1 MVNTTHKTHL
11 KAGYKAPLF
20 KAKDQDGNEISL
32 KNFTGKKL
40 VLYFYPKDDTPGCT
54 AEACNL
60 RDNYNMLLKKGY
72 AVIGVSANNEKDHK
86 KFIKKFNLPFPLI
99 ADTEKEVCN
108 AYGVWGK
115 KKFMGR
121 EFMGIVRTTFIISE
135 KGIIEEVIEK
145 VDNENHTAQ
154 ILK

>member
-1 MVNTTHKTHL
+1 
-11 KAGYKAPLF
+11 
-20 KAKDQDGNEISL
+20 
-32 KNFTGKKL
+32 
-40 VLYFYPKDDTPGCT
+40 
-54 AEACNL
+54 
-60 RDNYNMLLKKGY
+60 MLLKKGY

-145 VDNENHTAQ
+145 VDNENHTSQ

>member
-1 MVNTTHKTHL
+1 MVNTTHKTNL
-11 KAGYKAPLF
+11 KAGDKAPSF

-32 KNFTGKKL
+32 KDFAGKKL
-40 VLYFYPKDDTPGCT
+40 VLYFYPKDNTPGCT

-60 RDNYNMLLKKGY
+60 RDNYNVLLKKGY

-108 AYGVWGK
+108 AYEVWGK

-145 VDNENHTAQ
+145 VDNENHTSQ

>member
-1 MVNTTHKTHL
+1 MATTL
-11 KAGYKAPLF
+11 KKGDKAPAIN
-20 KAKDQDGNEISL
+20 AKDQNGTLIQLSDF
-32 KNFTGKKL
+32 KGKKL

-60 RDNYNMLLKKGY
+60 RDNYAALRKKGFE
-72 AVIGVSANNEKDHK
+72 ILGVSADNEKKHL
-86 KFIKKFNLPFPLI
+86 KFIDKYSLPFALI

-121 EFMGIVRTTFIISE
+121 EYMGINRSTFVIDE
-135 KGIIEEVIEK
+135 KGKIEHIIED
-145 VDNENHTAQ
+145 VDTKNHTEQ
-154 ILK
+154 ILALYN

>member
-1 MVNTTHKTHL
+1 MVNTTHKTNL
-11 KAGYKAPLF
+11 KTGDRAPLF
-20 KAKDQDGNEISL
+20 KAKDQDGHEISL
-32 KNFTGKKL
+32 KDFIGKKL
-40 VLYFYPKDDTPGCT
+40 VLYFYPKDNTPGCT

-60 RDNYNMLLKKGY
+60 RDNYNVLLKKGY
-72 AVIGVSANNEKDHK
+72 AVIGVSANDEKDHK

>member
-1 MVNTTHKTHL
+1 MVVTKHATHL
-11 KAGYKAPLF
+11 KAGDKAPKF
-20 KAKDQDGNEISL
+20 KAKDQDGKEISL
-32 KNFTGKKL
+32 SDFAGKKL
-40 VLYFYPKDDTPGCT
+40 VLYFYPKDNTPGCT
-54 AEACNL
+54 AESCNL
-60 RDNYNMLLKKGY
+60 RDNYNLLLKKGY
-72 AVIGVSANNEKDHK
+72 AVLGVSANDEKDHK
-86 KFIKKFNLPFPLI
+86 KFIKKFSLPFPLI

-135 KGIIEEVIEK
+135 KGIIEELIKK
-145 VDNENHTAQ
+145 VDNENHTSQ

>member
-1 MVNTTHKTHL
+1 MVFTKHKTHL
-11 KAGYKAPLF
+11 KAGDKAPKF
-20 KAKDQDGNEISL
+20 SAKDQDGKEISL
-32 KNFTGKKL
+32 SDFAGKKL
-40 VLYFYPKDDTPGCT
+40 VLYFYPKDNTPGCT
-54 AEACNL
+54 AESCNL
-60 RDNYNMLLKKGY
+60 RDNYNLLLKKGY

-86 KFIKKFNLPFPLI
+86 KFIKKFSLPFPLI

>member
-1 MVNTTHKTHL
+1 MVFTQHKTHL
-11 KAGYKAPLF
+11 KAGIKAPKF
-20 KAKDQDGNEISL
+20 SAKDQDGNTVSL
-32 KNFTGKKL
+32 SDFKDKKL

-60 RDNYNMLLKKGY
+60 RDNYKQLLKNGY
-72 AVIGVSANNEKDHK
+72 AVLGVSADEEKKHK

-99 ADTEKEVCN
+99 ADTEKELCN

-135 KGIIEEVIEK
+135 KGIINEVIEK
-145 VDNENHTAQ
+145 VDNENHTSQ

>member
-1 MVNTTHKTHL
+1 MVVTQHKTHL
-11 KAGYKAPLF
+11 KAGDKAPKF
-20 KAKDQDGNEISL
+20 SAKDQDGKGISL
-32 KNFTGKKL
+32 KDFAGKKL
-40 VLYFYPKDDTPGCT
+40 VLYFYPKDNTPGCT

-60 RDNYNMLLKKGY
+60 RDNYNLLLKKGY

-145 VDNENHTAQ
+145 VDNENHTSQ